1 MVKKYIL
8 QYDSDNMITHSSDTI
23 SMIQQGPECKLRNE
37 FLVHHIICG
46 IAIYVTMKEM
56 GIHQVGF

>member
-1 MVKKYIL
+1 
-8 QYDSDNMITHSSDTI
+8 MITHSSDTI